1 MSMERN
7 KKGEAELRLQCA
19 NALLRIA
26 TMFQASE
33 KAEWVPGPPRSVP
46 GEHLRIDTG
55 NARDAL
61 VYTPTSPKDVARTLE
76 VRVGYRVN
84 AWYASYWEQQQ
95 SSKRRKGLLEKLV
108 QFQNTGITN
117 GLFSS
122 YKTQ

>member
-1 MSMERN
+1 MSMQRN

-19 NALLRIA
+19 HALLRIA

-33 KAEWVPGPPRSVP
+33 KAEWIPGPPRSTP

-55 NARDAL
+55 NARDSL

-84 AWYASYWEQQQ
+84 AWYAPAWEL
-95 SSKRRKGLLEKLV
+95 KKTAERRTGLLEKLK
-108 QFQNTGITN
+108 QFQNSLGKNIM
-117 GLFSS
+117 GQ
-122 YKTQ
+122 YQG